1 MKVKVKYLFPFRDI
15 TSKAE
20 EFMEM
25 EEPNLKGLIDLVI
38 KKYGYRFAQKLFDSE
53 GERIRKG
60 YTVLVG
66 GARKD
71 LEAPLCDG
79 DEVIFMT
86 AMGGG

>member
-1 MKVKVKYLFPFRDI
+1 MKIKVKYLFPFRDI

-20 EFMEM
+20 EFIEI
-25 EEPNLKGLIDLVI
+25 EEPNLKGLIELVI
-38 KKYGYRFAQKLFDSE
+38 KKYGYRFAQKLFDLE
-53 GERIRKG
+53 AGRIRKG

-71 LEAPLCDG
+71 LEASLKDG